1 MISNA
6 EKTKQFK
13 KLLIAMFAN
22 ENFLHWFPNKPS
34 LNAPDKDTVI
44 RLRWIVILASCCLLA
59 FARQTIVAQNI
70 VYLFGSIHVFSNLV
84 LHWLNAKR
92 FAAFRLFAILVI
104 FDTTALSASLILTG
118 QLGSDLY
125 LTYFL
130 VIIVAGFWRDLRWSL
145 AFSFLISSLYTF
157 LLFIADDVSTYTFLR
172 IPFLFVVSVF
182 YGYCTQLVTTERQL
196 REKAEKD
203 ALTDFLTDLPNRKAF
218 ENKVTAEV
226 ARAVRYNRPL
236 SLLILDIDNFKSIND
251 TLGHQWGDVVLHG
264 IAAGLKVSVRPHD
277 FVARVGGEEFAV
289 VVPETDL
296 AGAVQLGNRLRLQI
310 KEQPFQTPK
319 GLLVVTVSIGA
330 SSNSVCNSSDWREL
344 YSDADEALYCAK
356 QNGKDQ
362 VEISPTGSLNPGD
375 FGEVHH

>member
-1 MISNA
+1 
-6 EKTKQFK
+6 
-13 KLLIAMFAN
+13 MFTN
-22 ENFLHWFPNKPS
+22 ENFLRWFPNKPS
-34 LNAPDKDTVI
+34 LNAPDKGTVI
-44 RLRWIVILASCCLLA
+44 RLRWVVIFASCCLLA
-59 FARQTIVAQNI
+59 FSSETIVAPKI
-70 VYLFGSIHVFSNLV
+70 IYLFGLIHVFSNFV
-84 LHWLNAKR
+84 IYWFDAKR

-130 VIIVAGFWRDLRWSL
+130 VIIIAGFWRDLRWSL

-157 LLFIADDVSTYTFLR
+157 LLFIADDVSIYTFLR
-172 IPFLFVVSVF
+172 ILFLFIASVF
-182 YGYCTQLVTTERQL
+182 YGYCTQVVTTERQQ

-218 ENKVTAEV
+218 ENKAAAELE
-226 ARAVRYNRPL
+226 RAVRYNRPV
-236 SLLILDIDNFKSIND
+236 SLLILDIDNFKSVND
-251 TLGHQWGDVVLHG
+251 TLGHQWGDVVLRG
-264 IAAGLKVSVRPHD
+264 IAAGLKVNIRTPD

-310 KEQPFQTPK
+310 KEQPFQTPR

-330 SSNSVCNSSDWREL
+330 SSNGVCNSSDWREL

-362 VEISPTGSLNPGD
+362 VEISPAGSLNPGD
-375 FGEVHH
+375 FGEARD